1 MNNLR
6 ILFYLFIL
14 FLAAACHPNKQYVKE
29 IEVVYSMTE
38 EHPDTAIYMLRK
50 IHSTQDLSEK
60 DYAIYQLLL
69 TYHQARKSESQGDVS
84 LSEGNYLKAIAEAEK
99 AKDYKFTG
107 LVYTRL
113 SELYKRTGDYQRA
126 FDAQQ
131 KAHVNY
137 LLANNQEN
145 NSLWYWFAIPIIL
158 IILCLILAY
167 RYQSRNK
174 ILQKQIEKQEKQLN
188 ATHKTISE
196 QKLELVSLR
205 KDMKVTREHIYNNS
219 EMIRKVRAFNN
230 LPTVSKEKPALSEQD
245 WNNYLSLLED
255 NYGFVSSLRKT
266 YPRLTD
272 VDIRIC
278 ALMKERVMAAHI
290 GSVMNMVPDT
300 LNKRI
305 QRIKNEK
312 MNLSGSS
319 ASLEVVLH
327 GSEKRWRRLREL
339 YIQPKS
345 GVTLQSSRQTVC
357 SLAYRYQQCIAFLI
371 RVKCH

>member
-1 MNNLR
+1 MNNLK
-6 ILFYLFIL
+6 ILLYVFIL
-14 FLAAACHPNKQYVKE
+14 FLTAACHPNKPHIKE
-29 IEVVYSMTE
+29 IEVAYSMTE
-38 EHPDTAIYMLRK
+38 EHPDTAIYMLQK
-50 IHSTQDLSEK
+50 IHSTQSLSEQ

-84 LSEGNYLKAIAEAEK
+84 HSEENYLKAITEAEK

-113 SELYKRTGDYQRA
+113 SELYKRTGDFQQA
-126 FDAQQ
+126 FDMQQ

-137 LLANNQEN
+137 LLANNKEN
-145 NSLWYWFAIPIIL
+145 NAMWYWFVIPILL
-158 IILCLILAY
+158 IMLCVVLIY

-174 ILQKQIEKQEKQLN
+174 ALRKQLGKQEKQLN
-188 ATHKTISE
+188 TTQKTISE
-196 QKLELVSLR
+196 QKLELISLK
-205 KDMKVTREHIYNNS
+205 KDLKVTREHIYNNS
-219 EMIRKVRAFNN
+219 EVIQKVRGFNN
-230 LPTVSKEKPALSEQD
+230 LPPVSREKPILSEQD
-245 WNNYLSLLED
+245 WNSYLSILED
-255 NYGFVSSLRKT
+255 NYRFVSSLKKT

-278 ALMKERVMAAHI
+278 ALMKERIMAVHI
-290 GSVMNMVPDT
+290 SSVMNMVPDT

-327 GSEKRWRRLREL
+327 EL
-339 YIQPKS
+339 
-345 GVTLQSSRQTVC
+345 
-357 SLAYRYQQCIAFLI
+357 
-371 RVKCH
+371 